1 MNKIMALIAFATLAA
16 FLGILVW
23 HVPHWDLIAVTAAVV
38 LLAARDFLTSARD
51 GR

>member
-1 MNKIMALIAFATLAA
+1 MNKAMALIAFLSLAA

-23 HVPHWDLIAVTAAVV
+23 HVPHWDLIAVTAVVV
-38 LLAARDFLTSARD
+38 LLAARDFIASARD